1 MFLKRHPI
9 ALAAA
14 CAVVALLMAADPA
27 SAVRGGGRGGGGRGG
42 YGGCGGGRRRLRRRL
57 RRLRRRLWRVLGG
70 GGLYRGY
77 LGGYYPGYFGGY
89 DCGYYD
95 NDYSPGVILDTTP
108 SYDYTPSYYYTPP
121 AAVVTPDTTTVPD
134 GRAQVEVRVPAPDAQ
149 VFFDGAATQQRG
161 MDRMFISPPLTSGQN
176 QTYSIEARWTENGR
190 PVDMTKSVTVTPG
203 RTATVDFG
211 R

>member
-27 SAVRGGGRGGGGRGG
+27 SAARGGGRGGGGRGG
-42 YGGCGGGRRRLRRRL
+42 YGGYGGGRGGYGGGRGGYGGGYGGY
-57 RRLRRRLWRVLGG
+57 WGG
-70 GGLYRGY
+70 GGLYLG

-89 DCGYYD
+89 DGGYYD

-108 SYDYTPSYYYTPP
+108 SYNYSPSYYYTPP